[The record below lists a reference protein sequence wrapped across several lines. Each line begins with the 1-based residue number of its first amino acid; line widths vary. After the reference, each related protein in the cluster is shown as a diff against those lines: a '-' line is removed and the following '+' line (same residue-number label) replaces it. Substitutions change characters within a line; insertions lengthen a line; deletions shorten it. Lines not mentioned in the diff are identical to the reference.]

1 MEFLLRF
8 FNIIAKK
15 IGKKFGGLRKRQ
27 YLCIGFR
34 EESKSVTFSTI
45 LTIFIMSK
53 KEFLERR
60 NAEKIAKKVA
70 IAQTGINENYDAQ
83 SAEYKAF
90 RCKVNKWQKECRDY
104 YNEEYG
110 LQFKGCFRF
119 EVLSGT
125 FKRTEF
131 GKIFLTKISEEDTA
145 DLNTEMRELEE
156 EFSTKV
162 CKK

>member
-1 MEFLLRF
+1 MVDC
-8 FNIIAKK
+8 KK
-15 IGKKFGGLRKRQ
+15 NRTFVLDLRKS
-27 YLCIGFR
+27 LI
-34 EESKSVTFSTI
+34 SITFSTI
-45 LTIFIMSK
+45 LTIFTMSK
-53 KEFLERR
+53 KEFLARR

-119 EVLSGT
+119 EVLSGS

-145 DLNTEMRELEE
+145 DLNAEMRELEE

>member
-1 MEFLLRF
+1 MC
-8 FNIIAKK
+8 AKSRQK
-15 IGKKFGGLRKRQ
+15 IVEKFCGYLKNP
-27 YLCIGFR
+27 YLCNGFR
-34 EESKSVTFSTI
+34 DETYFHNIFNNSKVFT
-45 LTIFIMSK
+45 MSK

-60 NAEKIAKKVA
+60 NAEKAAKKVD
-70 IAQTGINENYDAQ
+70 IAKTGINENYATQ

-90 RCKVNKWQKECRDY
+90 RCKVNQWQKECRDY

-125 FKRTEF
+125 FKITEV
-131 GKIFLTKISEEDTA
+131 GKVFMTKISEEDTT
-145 DLNTEMRELEE
+145 DLKAEMAEMEA
-156 EFSTKV
+156 EFLASV

>member
-1 MEFLLRF
+1 MRPISTTF
-8 FNIIAKK
+8 FNIQQFFA
-15 IGKKFGGLRKRQ
+15 
-27 YLCIGFR
+27 
-34 EESKSVTFSTI
+34 
-45 LTIFIMSK
+45 MSK

-60 NAEKIAKKVA
+60 NAEKAAKKVA
-70 IAQTGINENYDAQ
+70 IAKTGINENYTAQ

-90 RCKVNKWQKECRDY
+90 RCKVNQWQKECRDY

-125 FKRTEF
+125 FKITEV
-131 GKIFLTKISEEDTA
+131 GKVFMTKISEEDTT
-145 DLNTEMRELEE
+145 DLKAEMAEMEA
-156 EFSTKV
+156 EFLASV

>member
-1 MEFLLRF
+1 
-8 FNIIAKK
+8 
-15 IGKKFGGLRKRQ
+15 
-27 YLCIGFR
+27 
-34 EESKSVTFSTI
+34 
-45 LTIFIMSK
+45 MSK

-83 SAEYKAF
+83 SAEYKQF

-104 YNEEYG
+104 YNAEYD
-110 LQFKGCFRF
+110 LQFAKCFRF

-125 FKRTEF
+125 FKITELGKVFMTKINEDDAADLKAEMKELETEF
-131 GKIFLTKISEEDTA
+131 LT
-145 DLNTEMRELEE
+145 N
-156 EFSTKV
+156 V

>member
-1 MEFLLRF
+1 
-8 FNIIAKK
+8 
-15 IGKKFGGLRKRQ
+15 
-27 YLCIGFR
+27 
-34 EESKSVTFSTI
+34 
-45 LTIFIMSK
+45 MSK

-60 NAEKIAKKVA
+60 NAEKSAKKVA
-70 IAQTGINENYDAQ
+70 IAQTDINTNYEAQ

-90 RCKVNKWQKECRDY
+90 RCKVNRWQKECRDY

-125 FKRTEF
+125 FKVTEV
-131 GKIFLTKISEEDTA
+131 GKVFMTKISEEDTN
-145 DLNTEMRELEE
+145 DLKAEMTEMEA
-156 EFSTKV
+156 EFLASV